1 MIKELDFTTVD
12 LILENAKLKL
22 DVLAVEHNQK
32 IKEVV
37 RVEKETE
44 YNISGLL
51 EGARREREL
60 ISGLF
65 DDYRKS
71 LRFQNIAAQQSC
83 MGGLMRHSNLLG
95 LAEGVDRT
103 VRL

>member
-1 MIKELDFTTVD
+1 MIKELDFTTID

-22 DVLAVEHNQK
+22 DVLAAEHNQK

-37 RVEKETE
+37 KIKAVSLDYVDVFSSIQEARQQ
-44 YNISGLL
+44 SLL
-51 EGARREREL
+51 A
-60 ISGLF
+60 I
-65 DDYRKS
+65 DHYRKS

-83 MGGLMRHSNLLG
+83 LSGLMSHSNLQG
-95 LAEGVDRT
+95 LAQGVDRT